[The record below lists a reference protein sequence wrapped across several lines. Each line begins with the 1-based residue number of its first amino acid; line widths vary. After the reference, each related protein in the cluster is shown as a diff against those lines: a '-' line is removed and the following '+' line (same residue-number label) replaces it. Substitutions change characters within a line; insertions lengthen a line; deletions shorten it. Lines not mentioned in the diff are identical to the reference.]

1 VAYWADDEVGEGL
14 DMDDG
19 VMGSAEAGAVRRRIR
34 SGYWTGPTAGLAPGF
49 VQGNVVILPR
59 DWAEDF
65 ERFCRANAKACPI
78 LAISEP
84 GSPALP
90 TLGADIDMRHDLPR
104 YRVYR
109 DGVLAVEPTDVAD
122 LWRDDLVTFVI
133 GCSFTF
139 EHPLIEAGIPLRH
152 VREGRNVA
160 MYKTSLATI
169 PAGRWQGP
177 TVVSMRPL
185 TPENAARA
193 AEISSRFPDMHGGPL
208 HGGDPAAIGI
218 RDIARPDYGD
228 PVSIEPGEIPVFW
241 ACGVTPQA
249 AIELVRPPFC
259 LTHAPGCMLVTDRRH
274 GRG

>member
-1 VAYWADDEVGEGL
+1 
-14 DMDDG
+14 MDDG
-19 VMGSAEAGAVRRRIR
+19 LIASGEVASVRQRIR
-34 SGYWTGPTAGLAPGF
+34 SGAHAGPTAGLAPGY

-59 DWAEDF
+59 DWATEF
-65 ERFCRANAKACPI
+65 EQFCRVNANACPV

-84 GSPALP
+84 GVPALP
-90 TLGADIDMRHDLPR
+90 TLGADIDIRHDLPR

-109 DGVLAVEPTDVAD
+109 HGVLDEQPTDIAD

-152 VREGRNVA
+152 VAQGLNVA
-160 MYKTSLATI
+160 MYKTAIETT
-169 PAGRWQGP
+169 PAGRWHGP
-177 TVVSMRPL
+177 MVVSMRPL
-185 TPENAARA
+185 TPENATRA
-193 AEISSRFPDMHGGPL
+193 AEISSRFPDMHGGPV
-208 HGGDPAAIGI
+208 HSGDPAVIGI

-228 PVSIEPGEIPVFW
+228 AVAIEPGEIPVFW

-249 AIELVRPPFC
+249 AIEVVRPEFC
-259 LTHAPGCMLVTDRRH
+259 ITHAPGCMLITDRQH